1 MNKETKEFIHEHA
14 KADVRTLALQAKRY
28 PNIDM
33 PKAITQIAGWQ
44 IATHKIP
51 TWAACDEILYP
62 VHLSMEQCSSEIT
75 ARYKKKII
83 ANYPA
88 EHQTLTDLTGGLGVD
103 CSFMAE
109 AFERVTYVEQ
119 QETLCQLAKHN
130 FPQLG
135 LQKITVNQ
143 GNATDFLKE
152 MPTVDWIFID
162 PARRDGH
169 GNKTVS
175 VADCEPN
182 VAELETELTSKARN
196 VMIKLSPMLD
206 LSLALQTLQ
215 KVNEV
220 HVVSANGECKEL
232 LLILGEKT
240 TNEIPIHCVNLLSN
254 GEEQHFCFN
263 KEQENNAACAYTDQP
278 LKYLY
283 EPHAS
288 ILKAGG
294 YRSIA
299 EQFDLKKLHPNSHL
313 YTSNK
318 WIANFPGR
326 GFQINAS
333 FGFGKKE
340 LKDAIGNE
348 QKANITIRNFPGS
361 VADLR
366 KRLKLSEGGTCYL
379 FATTLNNGQKII
391 LKTTKV

>member
-1 MNKETKEFIHEHA
+1 MNQETKDFVREHA
-14 KADVRTLALQAKRY
+14 KADVRTLVLQAKRY

-62 VHLSMEQCSSEIT
+62 THLSMEQCSSEIT

-83 ANYPA
+83 TNYPA
-88 EHQTLTDLTGGLGVD
+88 IHQSLTDLTGGLGVD

-109 AFERVTYVEQ
+109 AFEHVTYVEQ
-119 QETLCQLAKHN
+119 QESLCQLAKHN

-152 MPTVDWIFID
+152 MRVVDWIFID

-182 VAELETELTSKARN
+182 VAELERVLTSKARN
-196 VMIKLSPMLD
+196 VMVKLSPMLD
-206 LSLALQTLQ
+206 ITLALQTLHN
-215 KVNEV
+215 VNEV
-220 HVVSANGECKEL
+220 HIISANGECKEL
-232 LLILGEKT
+232 LLILGQKA
-240 TNEIPIHCVNLLSN
+240 TNKIPIHCVNLLSN
-254 GEEQHFCFN
+254 GEEQHFCFS
-263 KEQENNAACAYTDQP
+263 KEEENEAKCTYTDQ
-278 LKYLY
+278 LQEYLY

-294 YRSIA
+294 YRCVA
-299 EQFDLKKLHPNSHL
+299 EKFGLKKLHPNSHL
-313 YTSNK
+313 YTSDK
-318 WIANFPGR
+318 WIEHFPGR
-326 GFQINAS
+326 GFIITGVI
-333 FGFGKKE
+333 GFGKKE
-340 LKDAIGNE
+340 LKSAIGSE
-348 QKANITIRNFPGS
+348 KKANIAIRNFPGT
-361 VADLR
+361 VNELR
-366 KRLKLSEGGTCYL
+366 KRLKLSDGGTCYL
-379 FATTLNNGQKII
+379 FATTLHNGQKIMI
-391 LKTTKV
+391 KTEKK